1 MKQIKNLHLL
11 PQSFSPDAIEKM
23 EYAATEHRR
32 HNGIVFK
39 IIEYNAKTK
48 KVVIQIRQEKNAA
61 GVYHNKKRLLEIV
74 PETFGRFFPGIKIS
88 VQPIPY
94 QESPVNKIDIAWVK
108 DKMLTTGTKL
118 KDIEA
123 DTGLNYTYLS
133 SLINGNEP
141 LGQSM
146 KAMFFYYFMSK
157 NL

>member
-1 MKQIKNLHLL
+1 MAEIKNRHLL
-11 PQSFSPDAIEKM
+11 QDIIQQSDLEKM

-74 PETFGRFFPGIKIS
+74 PETFGRFFPGVKIS

-133 SLINGNEP
+133 SLMNESDP
-141 LGQSM
+141 LGQTM
-146 KAMFFYYFMSK
+146 KALFYYYFK
-157 NL
+157 TKE